1 MKTLGAGCRQQALV
15 LILVALVITPALS
28 AQSFLPASNVV
39 TGGGPTAVAV
49 GDLNGDGKPD
59 LVIANGNAG
68 TISVLLNA
76 GNGTFAAAVNYT
88 VGSQPVSIAIGD
100 VNGDGAP
107 DLAVANQAG

>member
-1 MKTLGAGCRQQALV
+1 MGDPFPESQEVLVKQRFRIKYRMDSLGFEGRRRGTMKTLGAGCRQQALV

-76 GNGTFAAAVNYT
+76 GN
-88 VGSQPVSIAIGD
+88 
-100 VNGDGAP
+100 
-107 DLAVANQAG
+107 